1 MAPPASPLPSFWQAF
16 RFWLKMGF
24 ISFGGPAGQISILH
38 EELVERR
45 RWISEERFL
54 HALNYC
60 MLLPGPEAQQ
70 LCIYIGWLLHRTWGG
85 IVAGALFVLP
95 SLFLLLGLS
104 AAYLVYGPLPA
115 VAGLLYGLKAAVL
128 ALVLSALIRIG
139 RKALKNHMMWLIA
152 FLAFGGICFLK
163 LPFPLLIL
171 GAGLWGLAAPRWW
184 PDLFPKSNFAA
195 EDSLSAEHH
204 TRSSWGRLGKIGGLG
219 LLLWAA
225 PLVLFYLVW
234 GPVHVF
240 TQEAF
245 FFSKAALVTFGGAYA
260 VLPYIAQAGVS
271 TYHWLSA
278 SQMMDGLGLAETT
291 PGPLIMVVTF
301 IGFVGAFQHSAA
313 GWSPFASALWGGC
326 IATYF
331 TFLPCFLWIF
341 LGAPYI
347 EKTRKNP
354 FLSSALSCITAAVVG
369 VILNLSVFFAG
380 HFLFRKTGFDIMA
393 ACLSILAFAAL
404 QYLRWN
410 VLGVVA
416 AGAALGFLTQHLGW
430 IRG

>member
-1 MAPPASPLPSFWQAF
+1 
-16 RFWLKMGF
+16 MGF

-139 RKALKNHMMWLIA
+139 RKALKNRMMWLIA
-152 FLAFGGICFLK
+152 LLAFGGICFLK
-163 LPFPLLIL
+163 LPFPFLIL
-171 GAGLWGLAAPRWW
+171 GAGLWGLAASRWW
-184 PDLFPKSNFAA
+184 PGLFPKKTSPA
-195 EDSLSAEHH
+195 EDSFSAKHH
-204 TRSSWGRLGKIGGLG
+204 THSSWLRLGKIAGLG

-225 PLVLFYLVW
+225 PLALLYLGY
-234 GPVHVF
+234 GPLHVF

-245 FFSKAALVTFGGAYA
+245 FFSKASLVTFGGAYA
-260 VLPYIAQAGVS
+260 VLPYIAQAGVN

-301 IGFVGAFQHSAA
+301 IGFVGAFQQPAA
-313 GWSPFASALWGGC
+313 GWSPFASALWGGW

-341 LGAPYI
+341 LGAPYV
-347 EKTRKNP
+347 EKTRQSA
-354 FLSSALSCITAAVVG
+354 FLSAALACITAAVVG

-380 HFLFRKTGFDIMA
+380 HFLFREGSFDATA
-393 ACLSILAFAAL
+393 ACLSILAFVAL

-410 VLGVVA
+410 VLWAVGT
-416 AGAALGFLTQHLGW
+416 GAALGFLAQHFGL